1 MTDYEDASSGGSG
14 DVLTRR
20 GFLKVGAGAAAV
32 SGAAGLLAACGGKD
46 SSAQTQT
53 AAAGTPKRGG
63 TLTLGVIS
71 GGTAETVVPALGINA
86 PDLVRLPQLYE
97 PLFRVGPE
105 IKDLIPTLALS
116 AEPNADATSWTL
128 QLRPDVVW
136 HDGKPFTADDVV
148 WTIQQWQNPR
158 NLNSGQTA
166 GMIDYERLRKRGNLT
181 IEVPLLFPVAQFP
194 TLMTSAA
201 YNNLVVPNGTSISEQ
216 AHNPVGTGPF
226 KFVSFQPGSQSVF
239 AANPHYWQPGLPYLD
254 KLIVDSS
261 FTAPAAQMNALLAGD
276 IHVSTIAPYTLAKEN
291 ESNSQIEILNSIGGN
306 WYQICMRINRDPWTD
321 VRVRQAMRLIANR
334 PEIIA
339 AGLDGYGT
347 VGNDLLGKGCT
358 YFASDLTRSQD
369 IEQAKSLLKAAGKSG
384 LTATLPVAD
393 AAPGLLESATV
404 YAQQAKAAGVNVIL
418 QNVSSSTYFTPSGG
432 YLSRPFGLDYNAY
445 SDPSLTVSYRG
456 QYNKNAPYN
465 DTAWGLTPA
474 TASTAPLLAQA
485 VGELNPSK
493 AAELWH
499 EVQLLQFNE
508 GGALVFAY
516 AAFVDII
523 ATNVHGLQTTMAG
536 YLNNWHL
543 LGAWL
548 S

>member
-1 MTDYEDASSGGSG
+1 MEHDDTSNWSGRDRS
-14 DVLTRR
+14 LTRR
-20 GFLKVGAGAAAV
+20 SFLKVGGGAVVVGGTA
-32 SGAAGLLAACGGKD
+32 SLLAACGGTSAT
-46 SSAQTQT
+46 SST
-53 AAAGTPKRGG
+53 ARADTSSGKPKRGG

-71 GGTAETVVPALGINA
+71 GGTAETIVPALGVNA

-105 IKDLIPTLALS
+105 IDLIPTLALS

-128 QLRPDVVW
+128 QLRPDVIW

-158 NLNSGQTA
+158 NINSGTTA
-166 GMIDYERLRKRGNLT
+166 GMIDYERVRKRGNLT
-181 IEVPLLFPVAQFP
+181 VEVPLLFPVAQFP
-194 TLMTSAA
+194 TFTTF

-239 AANPHYWQPGLPYLD
+239 AANPHYWQPGLPYVD

-276 IHVSTIAPYTLAKEN
+276 IHVFTQAPYTLAKEN

-306 WYQICMRINRDPWTD
+306 WYQICMRINREPFTD
-321 VRVRQAMRLIANR
+321 VRVRQAMRLVANR

-347 VGNDLLGKGCT
+347 VGNDLLGKYCP

-404 YAQQAKAAGVNVIL
+404 YAQQAKAAGINVIL

-432 YLSRPFGLDYNAY
+432 YLSRPFGLDYAAAA
-445 SDPSLTVSYRG
+445 SPSLPFDYLA
-456 QYNKNAPYN
+456 QYQKSAPYN

-474 TASTAPLLAQA
+474 TAATDPLLAQA

-508 GGALVFAY
+508 GGALVFAQ
-516 AAFVDII
+516 ANFVDII
-523 ATNVHGLQTTMAG
+523 STSVHGLQTTKAG
-536 YLNNWHL
+536 YLNDWYL